1 METKEIKTR
10 KKKLE
15 LDIQQLID
23 EFEKEVEILKVD
35 KVYVSDKIVRTE
47 LKVTILNEVTNA
59 VAVALNSSTRQL
71 TEAAGAK

>member
-1 METKEIKTR
+1 MEEGETLIDMDTKEIKTR

-35 KVYVSDKIVRTE
+35 KVYISDKVVRTE
-47 LKVTILNEVTNA
+47 LKVNI
-59 VAVALNSSTRQL
+59 
-71 TEAAGAK
+71 

>member
-1 METKEIKTR
+1 METSEIKKR

-35 KVYVSDKIVRTE
+35 KVYISDKVVRTE
-47 LKVTILNEVTNA
+47 LKVTI
-59 VAVALNSSTRQL
+59 
-71 TEAAGAK
+71 

>member
-35 KVYVSDKIVRTE
+35 KIYISDKVVRTE
-47 LKVTILNEVTNA
+47 LKVTI
-59 VAVALNSSTRQL
+59 
-71 TEAAGAK
+71 

>member
-35 KVYVSDKIVRTE
+35 KIYISDKIVRTE
-47 LKVTILNEVTNA
+47 LKVTI
-59 VAVALNSSTRQL
+59 
-71 TEAAGAK
+71 

>member
-1 METKEIKTR
+1 METGNIKTR

-35 KVYVSDKIVRTE
+35 KVYISDKVVRTE
-47 LKVTILNEVTNA
+47 LKVTI
-59 VAVALNSSTRQL
+59 
-71 TEAAGAK
+71 

>member
-15 LDIQQLID
+15 LGILQLID

-35 KVYVSDKIVRTE
+35 KVYISDKVVRTE
-47 LKVTILNEVTNA
+47 LKVTI
-59 VAVALNSSTRQL
+59 
-71 TEAAGAK
+71 

>member
-1 METKEIKTR
+1 METKEIKHR

-35 KVYVSDKIVRTE
+35 KVYISDKVVRTE
-47 LKVTILNEVTNA
+47 LKVTI
-59 VAVALNSSTRQL
+59 
-71 TEAAGAK
+71 

>member
-1 METKEIKTR
+1 MEEGETLIDMDTKDINTR

-35 KVYVSDKIVRTE
+35 KVYISDKVVRTE
-47 LKVTILNEVTNA
+47 LKVNI
-59 VAVALNSSTRQL
+59 
-71 TEAAGAK
+71 

>member
-23 EFEKEVEILKVD
+23 EFEKEVEILKV
-35 KVYVSDKIVRTE
+35 
-47 LKVTILNEVTNA
+47 
-59 VAVALNSSTRQL
+59 
-71 TEAAGAK
+71 G

>member
-23 EFEKEVEILKVD
+23 EFEKEAEILKVD

-47 LKVTILNEVTNA
+47 LKVTI
-59 VAVALNSSTRQL
+59 
-71 TEAAGAK
+71 

>member
-1 METKEIKTR
+1 METKEIKQR

-35 KVYVSDKIVRTE
+35 KVYISDKVVRTE
-47 LKVTILNEVTNA
+47 LKVTIWE
-59 VAVALNSSTRQL
+59 
-71 TEAAGAK
+71 G

>member
-15 LDIQQLID
+15 LDILQLID

-35 KVYVSDKIVRTE
+35 KVYISDKVVRTE
-47 LKVTILNEVTNA
+47 LKVTI
-59 VAVALNSSTRQL
+59 
-71 TEAAGAK
+71 

>member
-15 LDIQQLID
+15 LDIQQFID

-35 KVYVSDKIVRTE
+35 KIYVSDKIVRTE
-47 LKVTILNEVTNA
+47 LKVTI
-59 VAVALNSSTRQL
+59 
-71 TEAAGAK
+71 

>member
-35 KVYVSDKIVRTE
+35 KVYVSEKIVRTE
-47 LKVTILNEVTNA
+47 LKVNL
-59 VAVALNSSTRQL
+59 
-71 TEAAGAK
+71 

>member
-35 KVYVSDKIVRTE
+35 KVYISDKIVRTD
-47 LKVTILNEVTNA
+47 LKVTI
-59 VAVALNSSTRQL
+59 
-71 TEAAGAK
+71 

>member
-1 METKEIKTR
+1 MDTKEIKTR

-35 KVYVSDKIVRTE
+35 KVYISDKVVRTE
-47 LKVTILNEVTNA
+47 LKVNI
-59 VAVALNSSTRQL
+59 
-71 TEAAGAK
+71 

>member
-35 KVYVSDKIVRTE
+35 KVYISDKVVRTE
-47 LKVTILNEVTNA
+47 LKVTI
-59 VAVALNSSTRQL
+59 
-71 TEAAGAK
+71 